1 MKLATMTGVFAR
13 YCSSYIDQIR
23 HIYEAG
29 FRYVDLTLDNI
40 KENDELMLSAHWREK
55 AAEINAFMKDMG
67 MEFVQS
73 HAPSTNPMKSKEAF
87 EEDVRKTS
95 RAIAV
100 CGALGVPQIVV
111 HAGCRKDAT
120 KEEWYAENGR
130 FFKKLLP
137 VAEENHVMILHEN
150 TTSINIPHFFTKT
163 GKEMRAFSEYINHP
177 LFHSC
182 WDVGHAK
189 LEGPQYE
196 EILALGDDLR
206 GVHIHDNRQRDEH
219 IIPFF
224 GTINMAEVMQG
235 LIDIGYA
242 GAFTFEAPATLLH
255 GAWRPNFKEDKRLLE
270 PTIKMQKAL
279 EKFLYTVGEHI
290 LKTFDAFEE

>member
-1 MKLATMTGVFAR
+1 MKLATMTCDFAR
-13 YCSSYIDQIR
+13 YCSSYIDRIR
-23 HIYEAG
+23 HVYEAG

-40 KENDELMLSAHWREK
+40 IENDELMLSAHWREK
-55 AAEINAFMKDMG
+55 AVEINAFMKGMG

-87 EEDVRKTS
+87 EEDVQKTS

-100 CGALGVPQIVV
+100 CGTLGVPQIVV
-111 HAGCRKDAT
+111 HSGCRKGAT
-120 KEEWYAENGR
+120 KEEWYAENGQ

-137 VAEENHVMILHEN
+137 VAEENNVMILHEN
-150 TTSINIPHFFTKT
+150 TTSVNVPHFWPKT
-163 GKEMRAFSEYINHP
+163 GKEMREFSEYINHP

-219 IIPFF
+219 TIPFL
-224 GTINMAEVMQG
+224 GTINMDEVMHG
-235 LIDIGYA
+235 LIDVGYK
-242 GAFTFEAPATLLH
+242 GVFTFEASGALLP
-255 GAWRPNFKEDKRLLE
+255 GGWRTKFGQEERLLE
-270 PTIKMQKAL
+270 PTLEMQKSL
-279 EKFLYTVGEHI
+279 ENFLYTVGEHI
-290 LKTFDAFEE
+290 LKAYNAFEA